1 MHLFCGS
8 SLNIFTKKM
17 SKSYTSFEQIDK
29 DLKIMRLKQE
39 IAVENL
45 KLSYSEAR
53 KSLYPTQLLGG
64 FTGIIQKLAISLL
77 AKKLL
82 QKFSR

>member
-1 MHLFCGS
+1 MPPSCGS

-17 SKSYTSFEQIDK
+17 SKRYTSFEEIDK

-45 KLSYSEAR
+45 KLSYAEAR

-64 FTGIIQKLAISLL
+64 FTGIIKKLAISML
-77 AKKLL
+77 AKKLV
-82 QKFSR
+82 QKLSR

>member
-1 MHLFCGS
+1 
-8 SLNIFTKKM
+8 M
-17 SKSYTSFEQIDK
+17 SKRYTSFEQIDK

-45 KLSYSEAR
+45 KLSYTEAR

-64 FTGIIQKLAISLL
+64 VTGIIQKLAISLL

>member
-1 MHLFCGS
+1 
-8 SLNIFTKKM
+8 M
-17 SKSYTSFEQIDK
+17 SKRYTSFKQIDK

-45 KLSYSEAR
+45 KLSYTEAR

-64 FTGIIQKLAISLL
+64 VTGIIQKLAISLL